1 MKIRQ
6 ARKICKNIITRGAW
20 DNKEEFFCIL
30 IPTINVGRQLGF
42 GRSGYWSI
50 GISWLF
56 WQFNIYIN
64 R

>member
-1 MKIRQ
+1 MRRFETEIF
-6 ARKICKNIITRGAW
+6 NSW
-20 DNKEEFFCIL
+20 DNKEEFFCTL
-30 IPTINVGRQLGF
+30 IPSIDFGRQRGF
-42 GRSGYWSI
+42 GHFGYWSI

>member
-1 MKIRQ
+1 MRRIETE
-6 ARKICKNIITRGAW
+6 IFNSW
-20 DNKEEFFCIL
+20 DNKEEFFCAL
-30 IPTINVGRQLGF
+30 IPSIDFGRQLGF
-42 GRSGYWSI
+42 GHSGYWSI